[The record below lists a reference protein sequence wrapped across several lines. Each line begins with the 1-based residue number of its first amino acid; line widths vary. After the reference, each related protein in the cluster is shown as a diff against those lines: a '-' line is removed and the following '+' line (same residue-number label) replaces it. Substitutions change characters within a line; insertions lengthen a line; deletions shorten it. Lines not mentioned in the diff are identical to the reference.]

1 MDVTIKLEESS
12 GTVKNEVPNISQE
25 SFICNRNPDNSDYI
39 VGLYPLS
46 NYTFAIKDAQSEKD
60 SSVQARFQRMRNE
73 YQTIGMRRS
82 VEAVMIVNEHN
93 TPHILLLQIGT
104 TFFKLPGGELMPEEN
119 DIDGLKRILNET
131 LSSPDK
137 PPTNWNVTDMLA
149 KWWRSNFEPPR
160 YPYVPSHVTRPK
172 ECCKLYLVQLP
183 SSAYFAVPRN
193 FKLVA
198 APLFELYDNATGYGP
213 VISTLPQLLSRFEMK
228 FLK

>member
-1 MDVTIKLEESS
+1 MNPSIKVEENDANS
-12 GTVKNEVPNISQE
+12 KIEISQLNHD
-25 SFICNRNPDNSDYI
+25 SYLCNRNPDSNDYI

-46 NYTFAIKDAQSEKD
+46 NYTFAVKDAQSEKD

-82 VEAVMIVNEHN
+82 VEAVMLVNEHN

-104 TFFKLPGGELMPEEN
+104 TFFKLPGGELMPDEN

-131 LSSPDK
+131 LSSPEK
-137 PPTNWNVTDMLA
+137 PPTQWNVTDMLA

-172 ECCKLYLVQLP
+172 ECCKLFLVQLP

-228 FLK
+228 YLK